1 MLLARL
7 ALAVALALTA
17 TTPLAAKD
25 KAAKLE
31 AAYVVMGAQGA
42 VARAVYRHATD
53 CPSMTLNGTAQAM
66 NIRALPETTGRK
78 GKKEKK
84 AAFPVLVCE
93 LPIPAGTTNAQL

>member
-42 VARAVYRHATD
+42 VARVTIENAAKLNTLGSQLMIELVEKVEALATREN
-53 CPSMTLNGTAQAM
+53 C
-66 NIRALPETTGRK
+66 IR
-78 GKKEKK
+78 
-84 AAFPVLVCE
+84 
-93 LPIPAGTTNAQL
+93 